1 MAATVMTVAQQKG
14 GAGKSTLAI
23 HLAVA
28 WSAQGRR
35 VAIVDIDPQASVSHW
50 DERRG
55 HNGNGHAN
63 GHGHGS
69 ANGAEMPH
77 VIKLSG
83 WRTANEVERLGRE
96 HDIVLIDSPPHA
108 ATEARIAV
116 RAARLV
122 IVPMQPSV
130 MDLWATQATLDMAK
144 AERVA
149 ALIVLNRVPARSR
162 AADAVAAE
170 VANLGV
176 PMAEAR
182 IGNRV
187 ALASALH
194 RGKGI
199 TEYEATSTAAHEIE
213 ALAQE
218 ILGRLS

>member
-1 MAATVMTVAQQKG
+1 MATVLTVAQQKG

-28 WSAQGRR
+28 WSKAGKK

-55 HNGNGHAN
+55 SNGHGNGHA
-63 GHGHGS
+63 S
-69 ANGAEMPH
+69 ELPH
-77 VIKLSG
+77 VVKLSG
-83 WRTANEVERLGRE
+83 WRTASEVERLGRE
-96 HDIVLIDSPPHA
+96 HDLVLIDSPPHA

-116 RAARLV
+116 RAAQLV
-122 IVPMQPSV
+122 LVPMQPSL

-144 AERVA
+144 AERVP

-162 AADAVAAE
+162 AAEEVASE
-170 VANLGV
+170 VANIGAPL
-176 PMAEAR
+176 ADAR

-199 TEYEATSTAAHEIE
+199 SEYEATSTAAHEIE

-218 ILGRLS
+218 ILARVG

>member
-1 MAATVMTVAQQKG
+1 MAATVMTIAQQKG

-28 WSAQGRR
+28 WSSVGKR
-35 VAIVDIDPQASVSHW
+35 VAIVDIDPQASVSQW

-55 HNGNGHAN
+55 QALNGHAVLP
-63 GHGHGS
+63 
-69 ANGAEMPH
+69 GADLPH

-83 WRTANEVERLGRE
+83 WRTVAEVERLGRE

-130 MDLWATQATLDMAK
+130 MDLWATKATLDMAK

-170 VANLGV
+170 VASLGI
-176 PMAEAR
+176 PMADAR

-199 TEYEATSTAAHEIE
+199 TEYEASSIAAREIE

-218 ILGRLS
+218 ILGRLG

>member
-28 WSAQGRR
+28 WSALGKR
-35 VAIVDIDPQASVSHW
+35 VAIVDIDPQASVSQW

-55 HNGNGHAN
+55 QAHNGNGHAKNGNGHAN
-63 GHGHGS
+63 GH
-69 ANGAEMPH
+69 AEAAELPH
-77 VIKLSG
+77 VVKLSG
-83 WRTANEVERLGRE
+83 WRTVNEVERLGRE
-96 HDIVLIDSPPHA
+96 HDIVIIDSPPHA
-108 ATEARIAV
+108 ATESRIAV
-116 RAARLV
+116 RAAKLV

-144 AERVA
+144 AERVP
-149 ALIVLNRVPARSR
+149 ALVVLNRVPARSR
-162 AADAVAAE
+162 AADEVAAE
-170 VANLGV
+170 VATLGV
-176 PMAEAR
+176 PMADAR

-199 TEYEATSTAAHEIE
+199 TE
-213 ALAQE
+213 
-218 ILGRLS
+218 

>member
-1 MAATVMTVAQQKG
+1 MATVLTVAQQKG

-28 WSAQGRR
+28 WSKAGKT

-55 HNGNGHAN
+55 GNGNG
-63 GHGHGS
+63 
-69 ANGAEMPH
+69 EMPH
-77 VIKLSG
+77 VVKLSG
-83 WRTANEVERLGRE
+83 WRTAGEVERLARD
-96 HDIVLIDSPPHA
+96 HDLVLIDSPPHA
-108 ATEARIAV
+108 ATESRIAV
-116 RAARLV
+116 RAAKLV
-122 IVPMQPSV
+122 LVPMQPSL

-144 AERVA
+144 AERVP
-149 ALIVLNRVPARSR
+149 ALIVLNRVPPRSR
-162 AADAVAAE
+162 AADEVAAE

-176 PMAEAR
+176 AMADAR

-199 TEYEATSTAAHEIE
+199 TEYEASSTAAQEIA

-218 ILGRLS
+218 ILGRVS

>member
-1 MAATVMTVAQQKG
+1 MAATVITVAQQKG
-14 GAGKSTLAI
+14 GAGKSTLTI

-28 WSAQGRR
+28 WSALGRR
-35 VAIVDIDPQASVSHW
+35 VAIVDIDPQASVSQW

-55 HNGNGHAN
+55 HNHNGRGGKN
-63 GHGHGS
+63 GA
-69 ANGAEMPH
+69 ANGAELPH
-77 VIKLSG
+77 VVKLSG

-170 VANLGV
+170 VANMGV

-218 ILGRLS
+218 ILGRVS